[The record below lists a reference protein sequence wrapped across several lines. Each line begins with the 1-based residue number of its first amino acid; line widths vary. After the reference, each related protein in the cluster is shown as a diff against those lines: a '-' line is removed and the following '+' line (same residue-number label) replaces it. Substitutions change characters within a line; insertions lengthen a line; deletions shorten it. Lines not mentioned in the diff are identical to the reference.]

1 MERESTQT
9 FSTNQIID
17 RYFHVFDKNA
27 NFILHF
33 TIYLLQVIVFR
44 CNYSIRSLQTQMKRH

>member
-17 RYFHVFDKNA
+17 RYFHVFDKNV

>member
-17 RYFHVFDKNA
+17 RYFHVFDKNV

-33 TIYLLQVIVFR
+33 TIIQMQKYNI
-44 CNYSIRSLQTQMKRH
+44 YSIRSLQTQMKRH